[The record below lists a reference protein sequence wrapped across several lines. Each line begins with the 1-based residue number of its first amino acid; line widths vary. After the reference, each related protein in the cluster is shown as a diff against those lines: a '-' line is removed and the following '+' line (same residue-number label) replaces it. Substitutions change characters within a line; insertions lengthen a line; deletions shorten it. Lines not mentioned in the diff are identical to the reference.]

1 MSDLEKENRGNEVK
15 ILSKTIPGKDIFA
28 FGKVFFMRNV
38 DDIHWTCALIFMK
51 EKNIQY
57 YV

>member
-51 EKNIQY
+51 EKNI
-57 YV
+57 